1 MDILIAL
8 NSSQPHM
15 KHLTLFTLLCLAAPF
30 GWGDAATVAQGAD
43 TRAFITVELPNG
55 KLAEVPEGTSDELI
69 KEYAIDTGL
78 ATQKDYDEAAA
89 KEARQRIYDACLMDK
104 STSYQMDVKS
114 IEQAVIRTCK
124 RISEEPSTLDKM
136 RY

>member
-1 MDILIAL
+1 
-8 NSSQPHM
+8 M
-15 KHLTLFTLLCLAAPF
+15 KHLIFILLLALIAPF
-30 GWGDAATVAQGAD
+30 SWGEATTVDQGAD
-43 TRAFITVELPNG
+43 TRASITVELPNG

-69 KEYAIDTGL
+69 KAYAIDTGL

-114 IEQAVIRTCK
+114 VERAVIRTCK
-124 RISEEPSTLDKM
+124 RISEEPSTLDKL
-136 RY
+136 RYGAATK